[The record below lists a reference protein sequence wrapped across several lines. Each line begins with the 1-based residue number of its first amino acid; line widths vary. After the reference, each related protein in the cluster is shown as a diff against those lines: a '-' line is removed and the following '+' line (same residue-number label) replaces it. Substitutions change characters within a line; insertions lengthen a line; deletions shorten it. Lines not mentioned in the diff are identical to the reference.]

1 MLVSHE
7 QEKAKNLILH
17 MIEDYAKKYMI
28 PSIQYKDGDRINYAG
43 RVFDAEEVKNLVNSS
58 LEFWL

>member
-28 PSIQYKDGDRINYAG
+28 PSINIKMETASIMQ
-43 RVFDAEEVKNLVNSS
+43 VES
-58 LEFWL
+58 LMLKK